1 MRLLMP
7 SYITAETAHRIIDS
21 RKYLCRKPSS
31 VFDGTFG
38 YGRDMAF

>member
-1 MRLLMP
+1 MLISP
-7 SYITAETAHRIIDS
+7 YITAETAHRIIDS